1 MSEGSRAV
9 GILMIVVGG
18 LLTLFGGGWVL
29 AVIAMA
35 IMGGLERGLHA
46 GLEILLK
53 ASLVGCIALLITWLG
68 VALIRDEIRRLK
80 E

>member
-35 IMGGLERGLHA
+35 IMGGLERGLDA
-46 GLEILLK
+46 GLEILV
-53 ASLVGCIALLITWLG
+53 STSIVGGIALLITWLG

>member
-35 IMGGLERGLHA
+35 IMGGLERGLDA
-46 GLEILLK
+46 GLEILVK
-53 ASLVGCIALLITWLG
+53 PSLLGGIALLIAWLG

-80 E
+80 G

>member
-18 LLTLFGGGWVL
+18 LLTLFGGGCVL
-29 AVIAMA
+29 ALIALA
-35 IMGGLERGLHA
+35 IMESLERGLDA
-46 GLEILLK
+46 GLEILVKTSML
-53 ASLVGCIALLITWLG
+53 GGIALLIAWLG

-80 E
+80 G